1 MKRIHLF
8 EYLLYATVLL
18 VALCIPFF
26 NGLFEYRGWSEVWK
40 NGLRTLPFLL
50 IFLMNNHLLVPK
62 LLFSDRHLH
71 YLLSCLLLVAVVVFL
86 FEYFLSDFIRPVR
99 PDEMGG
105 GIPLDGSF
113 PRGNMPNADEVPFP
127 RRGVSPRAVFP
138 PPHPDTPHFF
148 NFGMAL
154 VSLLLTGFNTGVKS
168 FVRHSEERE
177 RQSERERQFLN
188 TELAFLKHQISPHF
202 FMNTLN
208 NIHSLIDID
217 TEKARDAVIKLSRLM
232 RYMLYET
239 DAQKVSLKK
248 EIEFIE
254 SYIEL
259 MRMRYDDDMLTIET
273 EFPAVTNNIY
283 VPSFLFLSF
292 IENAFKHG
300 VDLHEHSLICL
311 WFAHENGRLTFTVR
325 NRKSG
330 KVYSI
335 IEKSGI
341 GLENVRK
348 RLDLIFKDNYTLR
361 IQPDDVIYE
370 VNLNIP
376 V

>member
-1 MKRIHLF
+1 MNDLTIKRNHIF
-8 EYLLYATVLL
+8 ENLLYATVLL
-18 VALCIPFF
+18 VAIGAPFFSGMFDYKQWNDILKISVKILPFVLIFLISNYILLPRLLFADKQWYYLLFCILTVIVVVYLSGFLFDFAHPMQPPFDRIPPPDFPFPQGKMPPPDMFPFPRKDMPHPPGQPPFF
-26 NGLFEYRGWSEVWK
+26 NVGQAVVA
-40 NGLRTLPFLL
+40 FLL
-50 IFLMNNHLLVPK
+50 M
-62 LLFSDRHLH
+62 
-71 YLLSCLLLVAVVVFL
+71 
-86 FEYFLSDFIRPVR
+86 
-99 PDEMGG
+99 
-105 GIPLDGSF
+105 
-113 PRGNMPNADEVPFP
+113 
-127 RRGVSPRAVFP
+127 
-138 PPHPDTPHFF
+138 
-148 NFGMAL
+148 
-154 VSLLLTGFNTGVKS
+154 GFNIGVKG
-168 FVRHSEERE
+168 FVRWSDERE
-177 RQSERERQFLN
+177 QQADKELQYLH
-188 TELAFLKHQISPHF
+188 TELAFLKNQISPHF

-217 TEKARDAVIKLSRLM
+217 AEKARDAIIKLSRLM

-311 WFAHENGRLTFTVR
+311 WLAYENGRLTFTIR
-325 NRKSG
+325 NKKSG